1 MRQACLTTP
10 PPLSNIPQMDAEL
23 ASLEQKLEQLISPHA
38 ATRARLLSQYNATQA
53 ENQRLQERVDAL
65 ESANRELNDKLGLVG
80 SRLEALLARIPE
92 A

>member
-1 MRQACLTTP
+1 MTAP

-23 ASLEQKLEQLISPHA
+23 ASLEQKLEQLISQHA
-38 ATRARLLSQYNATQA
+38 AAQARLNSQHAAAQA
-53 ENQRLQERVDAL
+53 ESQRLQDKVDAL
-65 ESANRELNDKLGLVG
+65 EDANRELNDKLGLVG

>member
-1 MRQACLTTP
+1 MTAP

-23 ASLEQKLEQLISPHA
+23 ASLEQKLEQLISQHA
-38 ATRARLLSQYNATQA
+38 AAQARLNSQYAAAQA
-53 ENQRLQERVDAL
+53 ESQRLQEKVDAL
-65 ESANRELNDKLGLVG
+65 EHANRELNDKLGLVG

>member
-1 MRQACLTTP
+1 MTAP

-23 ASLEQKLEQLISPHA
+23 ASLEQKLEQLISLHA
-38 ATRARLLSQYNATQA
+38 AAQARLNSQYAAAQA
-53 ENQRLQERVDAL
+53 ESQRLQDKVDAL
-65 ESANRELNDKLGLVG
+65 EHANRELNDKLGLVG

>member
-1 MRQACLTTP
+1 MTAP

-23 ASLEQKLEQLISPHA
+23 ASLEQKLEQLISLHA
-38 ATRARLLSQYNATQA
+38 AAQARLNSQHAAAQA
-53 ENQRLQERVDAL
+53 ESQRLQEKVDAL
-65 ESANRELNDKLGLVG
+65 EHANRELNDKLGLVG

>member
-1 MRQACLTTP
+1 MTAP

-23 ASLEQKLEQLISPHA
+23 ASLEQKLEQLISLHA
-38 ATRARLLSQYNATQA
+38 AAQARLNSQYAAAQA
-53 ENQRLQERVDAL
+53 ESQRLQEKVDAL
-65 ESANRELNDKLGLVG
+65 EHANRELNDKLGLVG

>member
-1 MRQACLTTP
+1 MTAP

-23 ASLEQKLEQLISPHA
+23 ASLEQKLEQLISQHA
-38 ATRARLLSQYNATQA
+38 AAQARLSSQHAAAQA
-53 ENQRLQERVDAL
+53 ESQRLQEKVDAL
-65 ESANRELNDKLGLVG
+65 EHANRELNDKLGLVG

>member
-1 MRQACLTTP
+1 
-10 PPLSNIPQMDAEL
+10 
-23 ASLEQKLEQLISPHA
+23 
-38 ATRARLLSQYNATQA
+38 
-53 ENQRLQERVDAL
+53 LQERVDAL

>member
-1 MRQACLTTP
+1 MTAP

-23 ASLEQKLEQLISPHA
+23 ASLEQKLEQLISQHA
-38 ATRARLLSQYNATQA
+38 AAQARLSSQYAAAQA
-53 ENQRLQERVDAL
+53 ESQRLQEKVDAL
-65 ESANRELNDKLGLVG
+65 EHANRELNDKLGLVG